1 MVLNNKYP
9 LLGWTYFIVVLSLAG
24 VPPFSGFYGKALIIK
39 GLVANNNT
47 FIAILVALSG
57 LVVFYSL
64 IKIFL
69 NVFYDNINKS
79 LILKPLPKGV
89 QIPLIAIV
97 AIALIIGVS
106 SNLLDGVF
114 DKGIQ
119 MVLNPQHYID
129 LVLKKGA

>member
-1 MVLNNKYP
+1 M
-9 LLGWTYFIVVLSLAG
+9 
-24 VPPFSGFYGKALIIK
+24 
-39 GLVANNNT
+39 
-47 FIAILVALSG
+47 
-57 LVVFYSL
+57 VVFYSL
-64 IKIFL
+64 IRIFL
-69 NVFYDNINKS
+69 NVFYDNINKR

-97 AIALIIGVS
+97 AIALIIGVNT
-106 SNLLDGVF
+106 NLLDGFF